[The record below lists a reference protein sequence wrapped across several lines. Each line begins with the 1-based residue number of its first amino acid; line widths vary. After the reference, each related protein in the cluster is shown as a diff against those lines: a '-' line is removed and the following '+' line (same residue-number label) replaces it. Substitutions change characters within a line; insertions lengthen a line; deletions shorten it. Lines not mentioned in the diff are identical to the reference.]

1 MKPKSWQVGIIL
13 AIGVLAASTSAI
25 LVRLAMEAAGKQGVG
40 FSLFL
45 AAFRLIMSALILLP
59 TWRNIQKNTDVSTK
73 AYYYAIAAGG
83 CLALHFATWISSL
96 TFTSIAAS
104 TTLVTTNPIWVALLS
119 RFWFKEKLSKQT
131 ILGIFI
137 ALIGGMAIAL
147 GDRNPT
153 NNYTNPILGD
163 ALALIGAWMV
173 SLYFLLGSQAQ
184 KQGLS
189 LKNYSAI
196 VYAIAAIILLPL
208 PTFVGN
214 SYLGYPGRVY
224 FYGLLMAII
233 PQLIGHTSFNW
244 SLRWIPATFVTL
256 SILFEPIGASFL
268 GFVLFAEIP
277 SVWVLVGGLILLSG
291 VAIAT
296 TTSSTSPS

>member
-1 MKPKSWQVGIIL
+1 MKPKSWQVGTIL
-13 AIGVLAASTSAI
+13 GIGVLAASTSAVFI
-25 LVRLAMEAAGKQGVG
+25 RLAMEVAGKQGLD

-45 AAFRLIMSALILLP
+45 AASRLSLASLILLP
-59 TWRNIQKNTDVSTK
+59 TWRKIKTTNVNTK
-73 AYYYAIAAGG
+73 AYYYAIAAGI

-96 TFTSIAAS
+96 AFTSIAAS

-119 RFWFKEKLSKQT
+119 WWFLQEKLSRQT

-137 ALIGGMAIAL
+137 ALVGGIFIAL
-147 GDRNPT
+147 GDSNVS

-163 ALALIGAWMV
+163 GLALIGAWMV

-189 LKNYSAI
+189 LSNYSAI
-196 VYAIAAIILLPL
+196 VYTTAAIILLPL
-208 PTFVGN
+208 PVLLGN
-214 SYLGYPGRVY
+214 GYLGYPERVY
-224 FYGLLMAII
+224 LYVLLMAIV

-244 SLRWIPATFVTL
+244 SLRWISPTFVTL

-268 GFVLFAEIP
+268 GFILFAEIP
-277 SVWVLVGGLILLSG
+277 SVFVLIGGFILLSG
-291 VAIAT
+291 TAIAT
-296 TTSSTSPS
+296 KSR

>member
-1 MKPKSWQVGIIL
+1 MKPKSWQVGTIL
-13 AIGVLAASTSAI
+13 GIGVLAASTSAVFI
-25 LVRLAMEAAGKQGVG
+25 RLAMEVAGKQGLD

-45 AAFRLIMSALILLP
+45 AASRLSLASLILLP
-59 TWRNIQKNTDVSTK
+59 TWRKIKTTNVNTK
-73 AYYYAIAAGG
+73 AYYYALAAGI

-96 TFTSIAAS
+96 AFTSIAAS

-119 RFWFKEKLSKQT
+119 WWFLQEKLSRQT

-137 ALIGGMAIAL
+137 ALVGGIFIAL
-147 GDRNPT
+147 GDSNVS

-163 ALALIGAWMV
+163 GLALIGAWMV

-189 LKNYSAI
+189 LSNYSAI
-196 VYAIAAIILLPL
+196 VYTTAAIILLPL
-208 PTFVGN
+208 PVLLGN
-214 SYLGYPGRVY
+214 GYLGYPERVY
-224 FYGLLMAII
+224 LYVLLMAIV

-244 SLRWIPATFVTL
+244 SLRWISPTFVTL

-268 GFVLFAEIP
+268 GFILFAEIP
-277 SVWVLVGGLILLSG
+277 SVFVLIGGFILLSG
-291 VAIAT
+291 TAIAT
-296 TTSSTSPS
+296 KSR